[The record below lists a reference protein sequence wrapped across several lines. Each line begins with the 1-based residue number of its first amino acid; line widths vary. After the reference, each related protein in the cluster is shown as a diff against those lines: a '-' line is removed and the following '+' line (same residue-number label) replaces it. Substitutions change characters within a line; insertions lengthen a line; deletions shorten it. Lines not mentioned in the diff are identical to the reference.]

1 MTSRWLMALALAFEL
16 VFASLAIAASR
27 EAIKPRIREAVKE
40 ECCQASDESK
50 KISSLNRLRLFWA
63 IVPDP
68 ELGESDDHYLRRI
81 EEYVR
86 TIVSEC
92 RNYESVRT
100 SEDHSCDDLI
110 DSF

>member
-1 MTSRWLMALALAFEL
+1 MSTRWLVALALTFEL
-16 VFASLAIAASR
+16 AFSSLALAASR

-63 IVPDP
+63 IIP
-68 ELGESDDHYLRRI
+68 EPEIGESDDHYLRRVD
-81 EEYVR
+81 EYVR
-86 TIVSEC
+86 TVVSEC

-100 SEDHSCDDLI
+100 DEDRSCGDLI